1 MARAR
6 SEPRSTRRLAGRV
19 RALCAFAAAMAVRDA
34 RRARR
39 ALLAAQREG
48 TVRLAAEETALML
61 MLYAGYPSALESL
74 RVLNDAWP
82 GRALRTR
89 EGTPARWRKQG
100 TALCRRVYG
109 PAYAKLIP
117 MVQRLH
123 PDLAV
128 WMEEHGYGR
137 VLSRTGLAARER
149 ELITIAT
156 LAALGWERQLVSH
169 LLGARRVGA
178 GAEEVRN
185 AFRTGLA
192 VSDEVGRLAAQR
204 AWDQVGLLPSSGRGA

>member
-1 MARAR
+1 MAPKSSDRRAD
-6 SEPRSTRRLAGRV
+6 RRIAIRV

-39 ALLAAQREG
+39 ALLAAQRQG
-48 TVRLAAEETALML
+48 TSRLAAEESALML

-82 GRALRTR
+82 GRASRTQ
-89 EGTPARWRKQG
+89 EGTPARWRLQG
-100 TALCRRVYG
+100 AALCGRVYG
-109 PAYAKLIP
+109 RAYAKLIP
-117 MVQRLH
+117 MVQELH

-128 WMEEHGYGR
+128 WMVEHGYGR
-137 VLSRTGLAARER
+137 VLARPGLSARER
-149 ELITIAT
+149 ELVTIAA

-185 AFRTGLA
+185 AYRTGLA
-192 VSDEVGRLAAQR
+192 VSDERGREAAQR
-204 AWDQVGLLPSSGRGA
+204 AWDQVGLLPPSGRPA